1 MNKGAVITGAS
12 GEIGQA
18 LCHSFAEAGYDIVA
32 HFFKNEEKAKKLCS
46 LLEEKYHIKA
56 KAIKADFS
64 SEEEIRLLAEEAK
77 SFLSVDVLINNAGI
91 AHQNLFQLVENSKA
105 KEIFSVNSLSA
116 MLLTKELLGE
126 MIKRKSGRIINISSM
141 WGVCGASCE
150 VHYSASKAA
159 LSGFTKA
166 LAKEVGPSNITVN
179 CIAPGLIDT
188 KMNSNLSEEDLSAIV
203 EETPMGR
210 IGKPED
216 VSSLALFLA
225 GEGAS
230 FITGQIITVDGGLT

>member
-46 LLEEKYHIKA
+46 FLEEKYHIKA